1 MRDARQRADQL
12 ATNSRCK
19 VGSLR
24 CASMAIFQITR
35 ANSIE
40 MFDYGMYDASGL
52 EKDIKW

>member
-24 CASMAIFQITR
+24 CASMAVFQITR